1 VDPFTLVALASSAFK
16 LVKESCEMYKEGR
29 QYIVDAKN
37 ELDGVVGDFKGI
49 QEDAKGVWGFL
60 IGLFGGKKQAIQQK
74 SVEKP
79 TKKVKKKAPEFD
91 ENQIYAQVAD
101 ALTKFFHAYNGLKHY
116 KEEQETT
123 ASKVGDEEG
132 QDIAIKLVIADLQ
145 MEKLNEELREYMVYH
160 VPPEFKDL
168 YSRVNKMLGH
178 IANQQQL
185 ARKEESDRKKAVAWQ
200 RRLVINRIKHRV
212 TIGVVVTL
220 VILWMW
226 MMILTM
232 IPSTSS

>member
-1 VDPFTLVALASSAFK
+1 
-16 LVKESCEMYKEGR
+16 MYKEGR
-29 QYIVDAKN
+29 QYVLDAKA
-37 ELDGVVGDFKGI
+37 EIEGVVGDLKGVK
-49 QEDAKGVWGFL
+49 ENAKGVWGFL
-60 IGLFGGKKQAIQQK
+60 TGLFGDKKEPIQQK
-74 SVEKP
+74 TVEKP
-79 TKKVKKKAPEFD
+79 TKKVKAKAPEFD

-116 KEEQETT
+116 KEEQEET
-123 ASKVGDEEG
+123 ATKVGDEEG

-185 ARKEESDRKKAVAWQ
+185 ARKEELDRKKALAWQ
-200 RRLVINRIKHRV
+200 RRQVIDRIRHRV
-212 TIGVVVTL
+212 IIGVATTL
-220 VILWMW
+220 VILWAW
-226 MMILTM
+226 IMILTM
-232 IPSTSS
+232 IPSTSL

>member
-1 VDPFTLVALASSAFK
+1 
-16 LVKESCEMYKEGR
+16 MYKEGR
-29 QYIVDAKN
+29 QYVLDAKA
-37 ELDGVVGDFKGI
+37 EVEGVVKDLKGV

-60 IGLFGGKKQAIQQK
+60 TGLFGGKKTPIQQK

-79 TKKVKKKAPEFD
+79 AKKVKQKAPEFD

-145 MEKLNEELREYMVYH
+145 MEKLNDELREYMVYH
-160 VPPEFKDL
+160 VPSEFKDL
-168 YSRVNKMLGH
+168 YSRVNKMIGH

-185 ARKEESDRKKAVAWQ
+185 ARKEELDRKKAIEWQ
-200 RRLVINRIKHRV
+200 RRQAISKIQHRV
-212 TIGVVVTL
+212 LIGGITIL
-220 VILWMW
+220 MILWAW

-232 IPSTSS
+232 TLSTSL

>member
-1 VDPFTLVALASSAFK
+1 
-16 LVKESCEMYKEGR
+16 MYKEGR
-29 QYIVDAKN
+29 QYVLDAKA
-37 ELDGVVGDFKGI
+37 EVEGVVKDLKGI

-60 IGLFGGKKQAIQQK
+60 TGLFGGKKEPIQQK
-74 SVEKP
+74 IVEKP
-79 TKKVKKKAPEFD
+79 VKKAKKPEFD

-116 KEEQETT
+116 KEEQEKT
-123 ASKVGDEEG
+123 ATKVGDEEG

-168 YSRVNKMLGH
+168 YSRVNKMIGH

-200 RRLVINRIKHRV
+200 RRQVINRIRHRV
-212 TIGVVVTL
+212 LVGGITIL
-220 VILWMW
+220 IILWAW

-232 IPSTSS
+232 IPSSSL

>member
-1 VDPFTLVALASSAFK
+1 
-16 LVKESCEMYKEGR
+16 MYKEGR

-37 ELDGVVGDFKGI
+37 ELDGVVGDLKGI
-49 QEDAKGVWGFL
+49 QEDAKGVWSFL
-60 IGLFGGKKQAIQQK
+60 TGLFGGKKTPIQQK
-74 SVEKP
+74 SVEKQ
-79 TKKVKKKAPEFD
+79 VKKAKKPEFD

-116 KEEQETT
+116 KEDQEET

-168 YSRVNKMLGH
+168 YSRVNKMIGH

-200 RRLVINRIKHRV
+200 RRQVINRIRHRV
-212 TIGVVVTL
+212 LVGGITTL
-220 VILWMW
+220 MILWAW

-232 IPSTSS
+232 IPSSLS

>member
-1 VDPFTLVALASSAFK
+1 
-16 LVKESCEMYKEGR
+16 MYKEGR
-29 QYIVDAKN
+29 QYVLDAKA
-37 ELDGVVGDFKGI
+37 EVEGVVKDLKGI
-49 QEDAKGVWGFL
+49 QVDAKGVWGFL
-60 IGLFGGKKQAIQQK
+60 TGLFGGKKAPIQQK

-79 TKKVKKKAPEFD
+79 VKKVKAPKFD

-123 ASKVGDEEG
+123 ATKVGDEEG

-145 MEKLNEELREYMVYH
+145 MEKLNDELREYMVYH

-168 YSRVNKMLGH
+168 YSRVNRMIGH

-185 ARKEESDRKKAVAWQ
+185 ARKEELDRKKALAWQ
-200 RRLVINRIKHRV
+200 RRQVISKIQHRAL
-212 TIGVVVTL
+212 IGVITTL
-220 VILWMW
+220 VILWTW